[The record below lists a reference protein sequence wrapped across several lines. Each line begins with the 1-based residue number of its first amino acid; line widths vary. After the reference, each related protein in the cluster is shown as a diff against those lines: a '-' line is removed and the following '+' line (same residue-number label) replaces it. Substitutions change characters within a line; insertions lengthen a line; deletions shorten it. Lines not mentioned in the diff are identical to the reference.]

1 MCESD
6 ALSFRSCTADLSASL
21 KKTKVKVYE
30 VYEEMMNQSFAI
42 LHINTEPVL
51 QTPITIH

>member
-30 VYEEMMNQSFAI
+30 EMMNQSFAI

-51 QTPITIH
+51 QTPIRIH